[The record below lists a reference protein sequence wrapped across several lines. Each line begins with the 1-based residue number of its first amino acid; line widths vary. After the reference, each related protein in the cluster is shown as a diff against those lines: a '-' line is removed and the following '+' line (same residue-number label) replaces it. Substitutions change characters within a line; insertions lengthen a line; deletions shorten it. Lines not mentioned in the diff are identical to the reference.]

1 MRIYT
6 GSIFTDLVSDHR
18 ANLPIFE
25 DMFKDRTSAEYGACW
40 DLVMEDIVVKTNDAL
55 RCAPEDATI
64 VKVSRSVRK
73 ADLDAI
79 IEVESSLSEFLFIDP
94 AAPTDRR
101 AHADQ
106 F

>member
-6 GSIFTDLVSDHR
+6 GTNFADLISGPR
-18 ANLPIFE
+18 SSLPIFE
-25 DMFKDRTSAEYGACW
+25 DMFRDRTSAEYRDCW

-79 IEVESSLSEFLFIDP
+79 IEVESSLAEFLFIDP

-101 AHADQ
+101 AHAET